1 MRFVGFILALLC
13 SACVITQAAPT
24 TSEKLHSDYFGSLP
38 DVSHVSLSPSG
49 TKIVAK
55 ILIDT
60 PDLKGTAYQV
70 TNLAT
75 NEKKIVLFTDN
86 EKFDLNWVRWKTD
99 EVLLAG
105 VIYPETRV
113 AYGPQI
119 ETRESDLIVINL
131 KTGKTHN
138 IFKGMFFA
146 KFREK
151 PVGRAN
157 VIDFLPEDKNH
168 VLMGVRSRLS
178 DAELTGLRVYK
189 VNVYDQRAKLV
200 QKPIRD
206 VYEWW
211 TDQQHRIRLSEKF
224 DGSDISISV
233 LDLKTKKWKELWK
246 YKNYSEENVTPLGFG
261 LDPNVLYVR
270 AYHNSLQAIYSVNV
284 QDPSLKLNLI
294 YANANYDV
302 DGVLLYSQVTKDV
315 IGISSSYNDGVV
327 YFDEELKALQAS
339 IDKGLPRTQNF
350 VYSLSKDHRKYLVY
364 SSSDIESGT
373 YLFGDRDKNSLS
385 VIAYQYQNLT
395 PEKMRPKQ
403 RWAFKA
409 RDGVEI
415 EGFLTLPSGDKKTGI
430 PTIVFPH
437 GGPLAY
443 DDEGFDYWVQFF
455 ANRGYA
461 VFQPNFRGSE
471 GRGLSFRNAGIENH
485 AASMNDI
492 EDATRALVK
501 AGIADAARVCIVG
514 ASFGGYAAL
523 YGVTKTPDL
532 YTCAISFAG
541 LSDVSDRLMLND
553 EKRLVRAG
561 FGGRKYSPIH
571 YAGDVKAPVLL
582 VHGDFDRQ
590 VDVSQ
595 SQRMYSALKSKG
607 KDVRYVELLN
617 EDHYLSDNENRR
629 QTFREMDE
637 FLSKYLPTD

>member
-1 MRFVGFILALLC
+1 M
-13 SACVITQAAPT
+13 
-24 TSEKLHSDYFGSLP
+24 
-38 DVSHVSLSPSG
+38 
-49 TKIVAK
+49 
-55 ILIDT
+55 
-60 PDLKGTAYQV
+60 
-70 TNLAT
+70 
-75 NEKKIVLFTDN
+75 
-86 EKFDLNWVRWKTD
+86 
-99 EVLLAG
+99 
-105 VIYPETRV
+105 
-113 AYGPQI
+113 
-119 ETRESDLIVINL
+119 
-131 KTGKTHN
+131 
-138 IFKGMFFA
+138 
-146 KFREK
+146 
-151 PVGRAN
+151 
-157 VIDFLPEDKNH
+157 
-168 VLMGVRSRLS
+168 
-178 DAELTGLRVYK
+178 
-189 VNVYDQRAKLV
+189 
-200 QKPIRD
+200 
-206 VYEWW
+206 
-211 TDQQHRIRLSEKF
+211 
-224 DGSDISISV
+224 
-233 LDLKTKKWKELWK
+233 
-246 YKNYSEENVTPLGFG
+246 
-261 LDPNVLYVR
+261 R

>member
-157 VIDFLPEDKNH
+157 VIDFLPEDKDH